1 MLSNLTKK
9 NFRSKRRSCALC
21 KPQNMHWTD
30 SRTVQVQREAWR
42 HKEQL
47 EKPTLGRR
55 RRPTGARPQI
65 DIINFGQTTVVFR
78 VALGGVKHVSLIPV
92 LDLRDPGR
100 PAITSDNAHIN
111 PVWQIHWLN
120 RLPPDERPSR

>member
-21 KPQNMHWTD
+21 KPQKMHWTD

-47 EKPTLGRR
+47 EKPNL
-55 RRPTGARPQI
+55 
-65 DIINFGQTTVVFR
+65 
-78 VALGGVKHVSLIPV
+78 
-92 LDLRDPGR
+92 R
-100 PAITSDNAHIN
+100 PAASA
-111 PVWQIHWLN
+111 N
-120 RLPPDERPSR
+120 RSSAPDRHN